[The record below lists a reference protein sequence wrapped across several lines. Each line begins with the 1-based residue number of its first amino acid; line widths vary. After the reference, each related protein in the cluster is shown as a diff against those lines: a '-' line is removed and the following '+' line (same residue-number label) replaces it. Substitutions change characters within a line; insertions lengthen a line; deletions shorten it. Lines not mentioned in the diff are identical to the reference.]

1 MIRIQKIIYMNERGE
16 ELTLDFKES
25 SIDYRKDRV
34 EDLLR
39 EMVAGDKL
47 GPKIDEEKAKRMGP
61 PPRPEEGDGD
71 GEKAAW
77 GEGFEF

>member
-25 SIDYRKDRV
+25 SIDYRADRV
-34 EDLLR
+34 GDLLR

-47 GPKIDEEKAKRMGP
+47 GPKMKSKEEIDRLGP
-61 PPRPEEGDGD
+61 PPLPKEEG
-71 GEKAAW
+71 KAAW
-77 GEGFEF
+77 GEGVFEF